1 MPPVALITGGSRGIG
16 RGICLALAA
25 RGYAVAINYAGN
37 EEAAHETQ
45 RLLGAAESIL
55 CRADVGNS
63 ADRERLV
70 DEVLARWDRVDLLV
84 NNAGITSVGRHD
96 ILEATEESW
105 DQVLA
110 VNLKGPFFLS
120 RRLAREMIARRDRL
134 RDPAIINISSVS
146 AYALSTNR
154 GDYCISKA
162 GLGIVTQLW
171 AARLAEHGVRVYEV
185 RPGIIESDMTAGG
198 RDKYDRLI
206 AEGLTPIRRWGTPQ
220 DVGEAVANLA
230 VGALPFSTGEVVNID
245 GGYHVRRFP

>member
-1 MPPVALITGGSRGIG
+1 VC
-16 RGICLALAA
+16 GICLALAR

-37 EEAAHETQ
+37 EDAARETQ
-45 RLLGAAESIL
+45 RLLGDAAESIL

-70 DEVLARWDRVDLLV
+70 EEVLARWDRVDLLV

-120 RRLAREMIARRDRL
+120 RRVAREMIARRDRL

-162 GLGIVTQLW
+162 ALGMVTQLW
-171 AARLAEHGVRVYEV
+171 AARLAEHGIRVYEV

-206 AEGLTPIRRWGTPQ
+206 AEGLAPIRRWGTPQ